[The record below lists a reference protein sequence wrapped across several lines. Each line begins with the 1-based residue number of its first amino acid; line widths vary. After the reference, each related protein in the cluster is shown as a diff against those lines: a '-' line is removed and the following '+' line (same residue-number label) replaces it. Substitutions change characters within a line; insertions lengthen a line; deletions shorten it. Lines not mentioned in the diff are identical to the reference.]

1 MNIISTVLVDTG
13 VIPNSTLPL
22 VAYRQ
27 AVVLSADDP
36 AATFEQSFRKHGW
49 GNDWRNGVYA
59 HHHYHSTAHEVL
71 GVYAGSATI
80 RFGGEPGMDLE
91 VGAGDVVVI
100 PAGVGHKR
108 LVASSDFAVVGAY
121 PDGQRPDMNVGEPG
135 ERPRVDQTIAGL
147 ALPLNDPVF
156 GPEGPLSDHWKR
168 GQTVRRDDLLPS

>member
-1 MNIISTVLVDTG
+1 
-13 VIPNSTLPL
+13 
-22 VAYRQ
+22 
-27 AVVLSADDP
+27 
-36 AATFEQSFRKHGW
+36 
-49 GNDWRNGVYA
+49 
-59 HHHYHSTAHEVL
+59 
-71 GVYAGSATI
+71 
-80 RFGGEPGMDLE
+80 MDLE

-156 GPEGPLSDHWKR
+156 GPEGPLFDHWKR
-168 GQTVRRDDLLPS
+168 GQTGQEG